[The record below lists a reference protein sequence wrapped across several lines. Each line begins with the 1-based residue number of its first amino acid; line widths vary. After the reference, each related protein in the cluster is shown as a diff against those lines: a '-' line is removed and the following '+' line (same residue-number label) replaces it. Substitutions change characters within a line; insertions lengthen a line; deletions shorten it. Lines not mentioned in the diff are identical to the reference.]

1 LDIFGNK
8 QRDSIISELQN
19 AIGILTS
26 NAAAEVVYKGNPYP
40 DYASAT
46 KELSSKFDGKAK
58 WGNQLAKIIVI
69 IRTAFIMGGGIK
81 ISKVEPGANGNEK
94 LTEQA
99 INKTYD
105 FIRNMFELNDI
116 DEEVPIDFAIEAE
129 IEGKFLCHLVP
140 IDDKKSIDFQHISWE
155 DNKYKIITEADN
167 KKVYEKVTFSNSSLY
182 KKPLEQKEF
191 VYKRFGGRM
200 KNVNDTTS
208 VIALSLRNLED
219 LDKALWDLRRVNHL
233 NMPTPHFKCDSPKEA
248 KNLWEKLLSPAVNW
262 KIGTLVVS
270 TAEFSLVGLT
280 GVDIEPLLKEITKQ
294 ASMISGTTG
303 VPVHYLGI
311 PELLSNRATAENL
324 MEVLYAVTA
333 KDRKIWI
340 GAYEEIINK
349 SIAMANEKWK
359 TSYVTGAISVDIP
372 FVTPERLKQL
382 SEIWLPMWMSG
393 LIRKETMLKRVPDVD
408 EKFEMGEQEK

>member
-1 LDIFGNK
+1 MFGPSK
-8 QRDSIISELQN
+8 KSLIKIVSELQN
-19 AIGILTS
+19 TVGILMS
-26 NAAAEVVYKGNPYP
+26 NATELSSYRGNLYP
-40 DYASAT
+40 SYEAAT
-46 KELSSKFDGKAK
+46 KELSLKFDGKAL
-58 WGNQLAKIIVI
+58 WGNQLAKIIII
-69 IRTAFIMGGGIK
+69 IRTAFTMGGGIK
-81 ISKVEPGANGNEK
+81 ISKVEPKANGNEK
-94 LTEQA
+94 LTEQS
-99 INKTYD
+99 IQKTYE
-105 FIRNMFELNDI
+105 FIRNMFEINDI

-140 IDDKKSIDFQHISWE
+140 IDDKKSISLQHISWE
-155 DNKYKIITEADN
+155 DNRYKVIPATDN
-167 KKVYEKVTFSNSSLY
+167 KKVYDRVAFSNSSLY
-182 KKPLEQKEF
+182 TKALEQKEF

-200 KNVNDTTS
+200 KNINDTTS
-208 VIALSLRNLED
+208 AVALSLRNLED

-233 NMPTPHFKCDSPKEA
+233 NMPTPHFKCSSPKEA
-248 KNLWEKLLSPAVNW
+248 KNLWEKLVSPEVNW

-324 MEVLYAVTA
+324 MEVLYAVTN

-349 SIAMANEKWK
+349 SVAMANEKWK
-359 TSYVTGAISVDIP
+359 TSYVKGAVSVDIP
-372 FVTPERLKQL
+372 FVTPERIKQL
-382 SEIWLPMWMSG
+382 TEVWLPMYMSG